1 MLIIRAAERVDLP
14 ALRGMLAAGIREHEG
29 RYPKAFPWLDPE
41 QAALH
46 YGADWERRLGSD
58 ETCAVWLA
66 ADRDIRGFL
75 AGEVWSRPVGEPPV
89 SFFVEWLYVV
99 PEHRKSGI
107 ARALFRE
114 LIRFCQRRG
123 IGVAE
128 GRVVPGDTQWSE
140 RGYETTAICI
150 KRDLEA
156 LARDV
161 AEH

>member
-1 MLIIRAAERVDLP
+1 MVRVAQRADLP
-14 ALRGMLAAGIREHEG
+14 ALRGMLYALVKEHEG
-29 RYPKAFPWLDPE
+29 RFPDAYPRLDAE

-46 YGADWERRLGSD
+46 YGADWERRLGLD
-58 ETCAVWLA
+58 ETCGVWLA
-66 ADRDIRGFL
+66 ADRDTRGFL
-75 AGEVWSRPVGEPPV
+75 AGEVWSRAVGEPPA
-89 SFFVEWLYVV
+89 SFFIEWVYVR
-99 PEHRKSGI
+99 PEYRKSGI

-123 IGVAE
+123 IDVAE
-128 GRVVPGDTQWSE
+128 GRTVPGDTQWSE
-140 RGYETTAICI
+140 RGWQTTALCV